1 MRLEKQELR
10 TRWRELR
17 TLVNEWDPIGLIADG
32 APPDEYE
39 CVVGPL
45 LRMLE
50 EKASPTEITGYL
62 SREFEDHFGL
72 AADNTE
78 EFTTRVAQWYRQNW
92 PETTAG

>member
-17 TLVNEWDPIGLIADG
+17 SLVNDWDPIGLISAG

-50 EKASPTEITGYL
+50 ESAPQKEIASYL
-62 SREFEDHFGL
+62 SNEFADHFGVPV
-72 AADNTE
+72 ADTQ
-78 EFTTRVAQWYRQNW
+78 EFAIRATQWYQRSW
-92 PETTAG
+92 PGTTAS